1 MMRPS
6 GTVSPV
12 PELDRSHPAVT
23 TLAALAD
30 VDPRTALAWLQG
42 LRVKRRN
49 ARRLEEA
56 LPRAV
61 EAVPMHTSAYAGK
74 VPS

>member
-6 GTVSPV
+6 GTVSFV
-12 PELDRSHPAVT
+12 PDLDRSHPAVT

-42 LRVKRRN
+42 QRVKRRN

-61 EAVPMHTSAYAGK
+61 EAAPMHTSAYMGK
-74 VPS
+74 VGS